1 MGELRERELYEEQIT
16 MIPEFKLPN
25 RRMFPPKRLGLA
37 KPTPCREFKDY
48 TKFLNTTQTHHK
60 DGKDVKI
67 SPQQIENTWCTI
79 TQKMDGVSGKFSF
92 DRNGDT
98 PTVVKMYLG
107 SEAKPV
113 ELSKKAQDHFVTCF
127 PDDVHEAFFELA
139 IPRQLQSVVLNL
151 HDANVSNMFDS
162 ATKVYRTLM
171 NKKML
176 LATSENV
183 IETWIDACSVKSNSD
198 DPVVYPLRLL
208 VFSVVTVVKSADRL
222 HSDDCLHV
230 IAWNKYVQHYR
241 EKNKTHDPD
250 DMTQMIC
257 TYDPDAMK
265 QWPWNGKSM
274 REIPLVQPVPHI
286 MRSTSKKNDTTNFLK
301 DVETALEKV
310 KKIPCGPNDTKYQ
323 IEGIVVMFGFT
334 QTYSDHYD
342 SKHAIKFL
350 HTAKDESDR
359 LCVWYDIRS
368 NLPGNMSRSPYGQDA
383 FRGRRPR
390 IQQPDSDSKSA
401 AGGAMGGAMNRGKGA
416 AKQDNSSNLKK
427 EKKDP
432 IVVIGTY
439 KDKEQTLRFVAVSCK
454 NNKMSYARDVTASDV
469 DGQLF
474 RRLYGH
480 NADIKNKEKTDI
492 TGIKNEETFHE
503 YLQGCQGPNKLEIDA
518 DVTKNITTIWHKQDW
533 VTVET
538 GPDGKLYMAD
548 KDDNTEG
555 AAAGAALPAP
565 APAPAPAPSAAAPLA
580 PTPHRQPYNLTR
592 RSNAGCNPH
601 AGAPTEKRKATDTNN
616 NPDGDEPAT
625 PPAAEAAARGAKRP
639 CPMRRSNASVKE
651 PTVLGTREV
660 LRAFSRLRLQPTY
673 NVAALD
679 TRAGVTT
686 SSDHQ
691 CQNPYLVARKQPS
704 IQGAGG
710 VFCPLAPPRD
720 I

>member
-1 MGELRERELYEEQIT
+1 
-16 MIPEFKLPN
+16 
-25 RRMFPPKRLGLA
+25 
-37 KPTPCREFKDY
+37 
-48 TKFLNTTQTHHK
+48 
-60 DGKDVKI
+60 
-67 SPQQIENTWCTI
+67 
-79 TQKMDGVSGKFSF
+79 
-92 DRNGDT
+92 
-98 PTVVKMYLG
+98 
-107 SEAKPV
+107 
-113 ELSKKAQDHFVTCF
+113 
-127 PDDVHEAFFELA
+127 
-139 IPRQLQSVVLNL
+139 
-151 HDANVSNMFDS
+151 
-162 ATKVYRTLM
+162 
-171 NKKML
+171 
-176 LATSENV
+176 
-183 IETWIDACSVKSNSD
+183 
-198 DPVVYPLRLL
+198 
-208 VFSVVTVVKSADRL
+208 
-222 HSDDCLHV
+222 
-230 IAWNKYVQHYR
+230 
-241 EKNKTHDPD
+241 
-250 DMTQMIC
+250 
-257 TYDPDAMK
+257 
-265 QWPWNGKSM
+265 
-274 REIPLVQPVPHI
+274 
-286 MRSTSKKNDTTNFLK
+286 
-301 DVETALEKV
+301 
-310 KKIPCGPNDTKYQ
+310 
-323 IEGIVVMFGFT
+323 
-334 QTYSDHYD
+334 
-342 SKHAIKFL
+342 
-350 HTAKDESDR
+350 
-359 LCVWYDIRS
+359 
-368 NLPGNMSRSPYGQDA
+368 
-383 FRGRRPR
+383 
-390 IQQPDSDSKSA
+390 
-401 AGGAMGGAMNRGKGA
+401 MNRGKGA

-565 APAPAPAPSAAAPLA
+565 APAPAPAPPAAAPLA
-580 PTPHRQPYNLTR
+580 PTPHKQPYYLNR
-592 RSNAGCNPH
+592 RLNAGCNPH
-601 AGAPTEKRKATDTNN
+601 AGAPEKKRETTDTKNN
-616 NPDGDEPAT
+616 HDVIVINSTDEDEPAT
-625 PPAAEAAARGAKRP
+625 PPAAGAAARGAKRP
-639 CPMRRSNASVKE
+639 CPMKRSNASAKMS
-651 PTVLGTREV
+651 TDAKMQVLGTREV